1 MNLEQLYNEAEEYSN
16 YEGDNLGYNA
26 SSLESGYFVQDGESV
41 CHPHT
46 VESLDR
52 TLTYKIVSTGTTGT
66 ANTAADEV
74 TIFGAN
80 RGVTGVAG
88 TTGTGTNITV
98 TLEESS
104 FDEMNQEI
112 KGNPVVVQGARFFV
126 ANSLQFNNV
135 WTVVKK
141 IPTGKQI
148 QYNWQPNNYISPTN
162 FRSDVL
168 DAPDFGMVVDGRT
181 YISFLCGRYA
191 APNEHT
197 LVLTV
202 KARSTNVMQLF
213 GQSPKQLATAIR
225 PTGNP
230 VADEINKPLLGA

>member
-1 MNLEQLYNEAEEYSN
+1 MNLENLYNEAEEYSN
-16 YEGDNLGYNA
+16 YEGDLGYE
-26 SSLESGYFVQDGESV
+26 SRDLESGYFVQDGEQN
-41 CHPHT
+41 CNQHT
-46 VESLDR
+46 VNPLDR

-66 ANTAADEV
+66 AAAVTDQV

-88 TTGTGTNITV
+88 TTGTGSNITV

-104 FDEMNQEI
+104 FSEMNEEI

-135 WTVVKK
+135 WTVVKRQ
-141 IPTGKQI
+141 PTGKQV
-148 QYNWQPNNYISPTN
+148 QYTWQPNNYISPTN
-162 FRSDVL
+162 FRSDLL

-181 YISFLCGRYA
+181 YIEFLCGRFA
-191 APNEHT
+191 TPNEHT

-202 KARSTNVMQLF
+202 KARSSNVMQLF

-230 VADEINKPLLGA
+230 VADEINKPLLGM

>member
-1 MNLEQLYNEAEEYSN
+1 MNLENLYNEAEEYSN
-16 YEGDNLGYNA
+16 YEGDLGYEAGDLN
-26 SSLESGYFVQDGESV
+26 SNYFVQDGQSV

-46 VESLDR
+46 VESLNR

-66 ANTAADEV
+66 SATATDEV

-104 FDEMNQEI
+104 FTEMNEEI
-112 KGNPVVVQGARFFV
+112 KGNPVVVQGMRFFV

-135 WTVVKK
+135 WSVVKRQ
-141 IPTGKQI
+141 PTGKQI
-148 QYNWQPNNYISPTN
+148 QYSWQPNNYISPTN
-162 FRSDVL
+162 FRSDL
-168 DAPDFGMVVDGRT
+168 IDSADFGMVVDSRT
-181 YISFLCGRYA
+181 YITFLIGRYA
-191 APNEHT
+191 SPNEHT

-202 KARSTNVMQLF
+202 KARSSNVMQLF
-213 GQSPKQLATAIR
+213 GQSPKQLSTAAR
-225 PTGNP
+225 PSGNP
-230 VADEINKPLLGA
+230 VADEIMLGENATG